1 MFPTPRFD
9 DSIDGL
15 EKLRSAF
22 PRVEQ
27 LFREFAE
34 KQPVPGVAYGLVV
47 DGALVLSGGIG
58 VQNVTSQIPVNADSV
73 FRIASMSKSFTAMA
87 LMKLR
92 EDGKFNLDDAV
103 ERHVPELAGLPY
115 PTRDSARITV
125 RNLLTMSAG
134 FPQDDPWADRQ
145 LASTEEQLSAWMKQ
159 GITFSNPPGVKYE
172 YSNFGFAILGRIVTN
187 LAGIPYQQYVT
198 EKILKPL
205 GMTSTTF
212 DVNQVD
218 PKRLAMGYRR
228 QDDAWVEEP
237 PLADG
242 AFASI
247 GGLFTTINDFA
258 KYMNYLLAAFP
269 PRDEAES
276 GPVKRS
282 SLREMMQAHR
292 QRIVASS
299 RQTPDAVTW
308 FTSDGYGYGLAC
320 GIDSVLGYGVCHGGG
335 LPGYRTFYKVLP
347 DCNVGLVAFGNVTYS
362 SISLKVQE
370 ALHMLA
376 ETGGLAT
383 RQMPTSQALLDV
395 QQGVTDLYETWSDE
409 DVTALSTTTF
419 FQDMALERRRK
430 QVQDLRASFG
440 KCKSVT
446 PFVAENNLRGR
457 WTLQCQRG
465 NIEAYVTLAPTV
477 PPRMQTL
484 QFTAAKPLSAALK
497 MTVNQLLKLTTAWDE
512 EKAKT
517 LLASSLKRKDIQS
530 QLEAVRVQYGKLRG
544 GDVLEGDGQNQ
555 ARVRLLGERGM
566 VDMKVGIN
574 PKSGQVTEVVFTRP
588 RETQFV
594 P

>member
-9 DSIDGL
+9 DSIDRL
-15 EKLRSAF
+15 EKLRNAF
-22 PRVEQ
+22 PRVEE

-34 KQPVPGVAYGLVV
+34 KNPVPGVAYGIVV
-47 DGALVLSGGIG
+47 DGALVLSGGVG
-58 VQNVTSQIPVNADSV
+58 VQNVTSQLPVTADSV
-73 FRIASMSKSFTAMA
+73 FRIASMTKSFTAMA

-92 EDGKFNLDDAV
+92 EDGKFNLDDAA

-125 RNLLTMSAG
+125 RQLLTMSAG

-145 LASTEEQLSAWMKQ
+145 LAAAEDQFSAWMKQ

-172 YSNFGFAILGRIVTN
+172 YSNFGYAILGRIVTN
-187 LAGIPYQQYVT
+187 LARMPYQQYVT
-198 EKILKPL
+198 ENILKPL

-212 DVNQVD
+212 DVSQVD

-228 QDDAWVEEP
+228 QDDEWIEEP
-237 PLADG
+237 PLPDG

-247 GGLFTTINDFA
+247 GGLFTTVTDFA

-269 PRDEAES
+269 PRDDAES

-292 QRIVASS
+292 QRIVGSS
-299 RQTPDAVTW
+299 RSTPDMPAW
-308 FTSDGYGYGLAC
+308 YTSDGYGYGLAC
-320 GIDSVLGYGVCHGGG
+320 GIDSILGYSVCHGGG
-335 LPGYRTFYKVLP
+335 LPGYGTFYKILP
-347 DCNVGLVAFGNVTYS
+347 DCNVGLVALGNVTYS
-362 SISLKVQE
+362 SISLKVND
-370 ALHMLA
+370 ALVILSQS
-376 ETGGLAT
+376 GGLIP
-383 RQMPTSQALLDV
+383 RQVPTSQALLDV
-395 QQGVTDLYETWSDE
+395 QKGVSDLYETWSDD
-409 DVTALSTTTF
+409 DVTALSTATF
-419 FQDMALERRRK
+419 FQDMSLERRRK

-440 KCKSVT
+440 KVKSIT

-465 NIEAYVTLAPTV
+465 NIEVYVTLAPTV

-484 QFTAAKPLSAALK
+484 QLIAAKPLSAALK
-497 MTVNQLLKLTTAWDE
+497 MAVNQMLKMTTAWDE
-512 EKAKT
+512 EKAKS
-517 LLASSLKRKDIQS
+517 LFAPPLKRKDIQS

-555 ARVRLLGERGM
+555 ARVRLEGERGM
-566 VDMKVGIN
+566 IDMKVGIN

>member
-1 MFPTPRFD
+1 MFPIARFD
-9 DSIDGL
+9 DSINRLG
-15 EKLRSAF
+15 KLREAF
-22 PRVEQ
+22 PRVEE
-27 LFREFAE
+27 LFRTFAE
-34 KQPVPGVAYGLVV
+34 KNPVPGLAYGIVV
-47 DGALVLSGGIG
+47 DGELVQSVGIG
-58 VQNVTSQIPVNADSV
+58 VQNVTNQIPVSADSV
-73 FRIASMSKSFTAMA
+73 FRIASMTKSFTAMA

-92 EDGKFNLDDAV
+92 EDGKFDLDDAT
-103 ERHVPELAGLPY
+103 ERHVPELASLPY
-115 PTRDSARITV
+115 PTRDSARVTV

-145 LASTEEQLSAWMKQ
+145 LVTTEEQATAWMKQ
-159 GITFSNPPGVKYE
+159 GLTFSNPPGVKYE
-172 YSNFGFAILGRIVTN
+172 YSNFGYGILGRIITN
-187 LAGIPYQQYVT
+187 LAGMPYQQYVN
-198 EKILKPL
+198 KNILKPL

-212 DVNQVD
+212 DVTQVD
-218 PKRLAMGYRR
+218 PKRLVMGYRYE
-228 QDDAWVEEP
+228 DGAWIEEP
-237 PLADG
+237 PLGDG
-242 AFASI
+242 AFASM

-258 KYMNYLLAAFP
+258 KYMNFLLAAFP

-282 SLREMMQAHR
+282 SVREMMQAHR
-292 QRIVASS
+292 QRIVGSS
-299 RQTPDAVTW
+299 RATPDMPAW
-308 FTSDGYGYGLAC
+308 YTSDGYGYGLAC
-320 GIDSVLGYGVCHGGG
+320 GIDSILGYSVCHGGG
-335 LPGYRTFYKVLP
+335 LPGFGTFYKVLP
-347 DCNVGLVAFGNVTYS
+347 DCNVGLVALGNITYS
-362 SISLKVQE
+362 SISLKVNE
-370 ALHMLA
+370 ALVALH
-376 ETGGLAT
+376 ESGGLVA
-383 RQMPTSQALLDV
+383 RIIPTSQALLDV
-395 QQGVTDLYETWSDE
+395 QKGVTDVYETWSD
-409 DVTALSTTTF
+409 DDITALSTSTF

-477 PPRMQTL
+477 PARMQTL
-484 QFTAAKPLSAALK
+484 QLIAAKPLSAALK
-497 MTVNQLLKLTTAWDE
+497 MAVNQVLKMIVAWDE

-588 RETQFV
+588 REIQFV